1 MDHIVRQ
8 ASPPSSHP
16 LWRDGIDSLSLPSL
30 TSDLDCDV
38 AIIGGGFSGLWSA
51 FHLLHFDP
59 SLSIAVFEREEI
71 GFGASGR
78 NGGWVSADYPVGLA
92 TLARRYPKKDIQGF
106 VQLLTNGVDEIGE
119 ISQKIA
125 PRSQFRKAG
134 SLSFATN
141 ELQMQ
146 RLRDSVDD
154 GHELLTCHETQS
166 KVVIPSA
173 IGGLFTENCA
183 TVNPRG
189 FLLDLARHLQGHGV
203 MIFERSFVTHD
214 QNGSRNK
221 DGGLWVNDFR
231 VNAHWKILA
240 TEAFTQKSREQ
251 IPLYSLMIA
260 TRSLSPKEQD
270 VLQWTPGLAIAEATN
285 NVNYAQFTAD
295 FRIALGGRGAKY
307 PFAGHLDPGL
317 ESDTRIHRKLS
328 EMIQTWFPQLGESDG
343 HSSIDVTH
351 HWGGPIAIRR
361 NWESRICVDRRKGF
375 ARLGGYVGDG
385 LTMSFVAARAVAE
398 EIVTGKRPLADMPI
412 SSDCSKE
419 KKWPV
424 EPFRYIGSNTL
435 ISRVARLDESEE
447 VGRQGLAGSLMKR
460 MIGR

>member
-1 MDHIVRQ
+1 MAHIVRQ

-16 LWRDGIDSLSLPSL
+16 LWRDGIDSLSLPIL

-59 SLSIAVFEREEI
+59 SLSIAVFESEEI

-78 NGGWVSADYPVGLA
+78 NGGWVSADYPVDLA
-92 TLARRYPKKDIQGF
+92 TLARRYPTKDVQGF
-106 VQLLTNGVDEIGE
+106 VGLLTKGVDEIGE
-119 ISQKIA
+119 ISREIA
-125 PRSQFRKAG
+125 PRARFRKAG
-134 SLSFATN
+134 SLSFATH

-146 RLRDSVDD
+146 RLRDLVDH
-154 GHELLTCHETQS
+154 GHQLLTREETQS

-189 FLLDLARHLQGHGV
+189 LLLDLASYLQGRGV
-203 MIFERSFVTHD
+203 MIFEQSFATHYD
-214 QNGSRNK
+214 DGPPIN

-231 VNAHWKILA
+231 VNARWRILA
-240 TEAFTQKSREQ
+240 TEAFTPKSREQ

-260 TRSLSPKEQD
+260 TRSLSAEEQAF
-270 VLQWTPGLAIAEATN
+270 LQWTPGLAIAEATN
-285 NVNYAQFTAD
+285 NVNYAQFSAD
-295 FRIALGGRGAKY
+295 FRIALGGRGARY
-307 PFAGHLDPGL
+307 PFAGQLDRAL
-317 ESDTRIHRKLS
+317 ESDPRTHRKLS
-328 EMIQTWFPQLGESDG
+328 EMIQKWFPQLGGSHG

-351 HWGGPIAIRR
+351 HWGGPIAIHR
-361 NWESRICVDRRKGF
+361 NWESRLCVDQREGF

-398 EIVTGKRPLADMPI
+398 EIVTGKSPLADMPI
-412 SSDCSKE
+412 STDCSKA
-419 KKWPV
+419 KKWPI
-424 EPFRYIGSNTL
+424 EPFRYIGANTL
-435 ISRVARLDESEE
+435 ISSIARLDESEE
-447 VGRQGLAGSLMKR
+447 AGRQSSTGRLMKR
-460 MIGR
+460 LIGR